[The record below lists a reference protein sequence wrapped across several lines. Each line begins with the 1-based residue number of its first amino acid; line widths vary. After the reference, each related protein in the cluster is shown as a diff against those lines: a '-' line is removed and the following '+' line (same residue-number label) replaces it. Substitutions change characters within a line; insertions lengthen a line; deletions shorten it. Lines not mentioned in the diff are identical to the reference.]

1 MQAGIM
7 IAFIFLHVL
16 QESGRVLSTAAKSL
30 IVLLFPEQSELSA
43 EMLFMLDCIRMF
55 AKGQGDMCTFI
66 RSITPDLRALFHFVK
81 RAQSLRA
88 LIMSW
93 HSSSLQFRCRIKGTG
108 AWEKMTFPLG
118 RKLEHWDG
126 ANDGFAHFPLKTFN
140 VNVPKPGEAVSGRV
154 ELCDFA
160 TTAGK
165 TAAGGATSASAAP
178 SAPSAAPKQAPAPKA
193 GKPPKVEALA
203 EAIDLKLFDGS
214 AKWDFIK
221 NTGKGSFELKDVEG
235 VKAGAVNWD
244 FSASKAK
251 SVPYV
256 LATVPVEIAGGQA
269 ITFQACSTVPQ
280 KLTFRVK
287 DSTDQTLQFKT
298 KIAPGA
304 WSDVKFPLSKKL
316 EHWDGA
322 NDGVVHFPVKS
333 IAVSIPMPADATSG
347 ETLFSN
353 FSVR

>member
-1 MQAGIM
+1 VFIDWDFSQSKSKSTPYVMTSVPLNGVDGAGSID
-7 IAFIFLHVL
+7 FL
-16 QESGRVLSTAAKSL
+16 AKSSL
-30 IVLLFPEQSELSA
+30 AQNLTVRVIDST
-43 EMLFMLDCIRMF
+43 
-55 AKGQGDMCTFI
+55 GQT
-66 RSITPDLRALFHFVK
+66 
-81 RAQSLRA
+81 
-88 LIMSW
+88 
-93 HSSSLQFRCRIKGTG
+93 LQFRCRIKGTG

-193 GKPPKVEALA
+193 GKPPKVDALA

-280 KLTFRVK
+280 KLTFRV
-287 DSTDQTLQFKT
+287 TDATGQTLQFKT
-298 KIAPGA
+298 KIQGNGE
-304 WSDVKFPLSKKL
+304 WETIKFPLGKKL
-316 EHWDGA
+316 EHWGGD
-322 NDGVVHFPVKS
+322 NDGFTHFPVKNFC
-333 IAVSIPMPADATSG
+333 VSIPKPADCDLGT
-347 ETLFSN
+347 TLFTN
-353 FSVR
+353 VSVK